1 MPSHRNDKMMKV
13 LWFEISV
20 PGRYESDKAPVGG
33 WQDSLEQIVRTCK
46 DIDLTIAFEG
56 TEGMLPKEVDGVKY
70 IPLIPHYSFWDQ
82 KYRNWNN
89 RWNKANKVVPL
100 AVKCVED
107 VKPDIIHCF
116 GTEWEFG
123 QVANYTEIPVVIHM
137 QGCIAPYNDAL
148 YPPGYSVSDKI
159 LQAGFN
165 LHAQWQILRRRLYNK
180 SWENMEQCN
189 FKAVSNYMGRTEW
202 DRQLVNLF
210 HPGARYYHVDEALR
224 PTFIQSA
231 EQWHPVKGQHKL
243 RLMTTGCSS
252 HWKGMDTLL
261 KTAHV
266 LKEHGTD
273 FEWLVA
279 GKMSIQQEV
288 EKKEHMRFSDNNVN
302 ILGFTNAD
310 ELQKLLLSADM
321 YVHTAYIDNSP
332 NSVCEAQ
339 YLGLPIIST
348 NVGGIP
354 SLVIDGKEG
363 KLVPAN
369 SCYNMA
375 YEIISLANDTER
387 MLFYSNNA
395 RKHAIVRHNP
405 DNIKSGLIE
414 TYKSIISKHKIP

>member
-1 MPSHRNDKMMKV
+1 MKV

-20 PGRYESDKAPVGG
+20 PGRYKSDKTPVSG

-46 DIDLTIAFEG
+46 DIELTIAFEG

-70 IPLIPHYSFWDQ
+70 IPLVPHYSFWDK
-82 KYRNWNN
+82 KYRNEAN

-107 VKPDIIHCF
+107 VKPDVIHCF
-116 GTEWEFG
+116 GSEWEFG
-123 QVANYTEIPVVIHM
+123 QVARYTDIPVVLHI

-148 YPPGYSVSDKI
+148 YPPGYSISDRI

-165 LHAQWQILRRRLYNK
+165 LKKQWHIWRERNFNDT
-180 SWENMEQCN
+180 WEDMERSN

-202 DRQLVNLF
+202 DRQLVDLF
-210 HPGARYYHVDEALR
+210 HPGAKYFHVEEALR
-224 PTFIQSA
+224 PSFIDNA
-231 EQWHPVKGQHKL
+231 EDWKPKEGNHKI

-266 LKEHGTD
+266 LKETGLD

-279 GKMSIQQEV
+279 GNMAKQKEV
-288 EKKEHMRFSDNNVN
+288 ERKEKLNFADNNVK
-302 ILGFTNAD
+302 ILGFTGPD
-310 ELQKLLLSADM
+310 ELRKLLLSSDI
-321 YVHTAYIDNSP
+321 YVHTAYIENSP
-332 NSVCEAQ
+332 NSICEAQ
-339 YLGLPIIST
+339 YLGLPVIST

-354 SLVIDGKEG
+354 SLVIDGEEG

-375 YEIISLANDTER
+375 YEIISLAKDVNR
-387 MLFYSNNA
+387 QNKYSEATKVHA
-395 RKHAIVRHNP
+395 RKRHDP
-405 DNIKSGLIE
+405 CNILAQLLQCYRFLLNE
-414 TYKSIISKHKIP
+414 